1 MILGISQPTFLPWAG
16 YFGLLNIVDEFVFLD
31 NIQFSKRSWQ
41 QRNKIKINNQFFFL
55 TVPVISKNKYHQ
67 KINEVLIDKKS
78 NFIENHK
85 KNIEF
90 NYKKARYF
98 DNYVNQIFKIYDIKH
113 DRLVDLNIDF
123 IKTICALLNI
133 KFLSTRSNDLQLK
146 SSKEKLIID
155 ICKLKR
161 CSTYVSTFGSNDYL
175 NNGDEFVKNFISL
188 KYYKFKNTEYRQL
201 GDIYIENLS
210 IIDLLFN
217 LGPNTLEYIKKN
229 FYINNE
235 KN

>member
-55 TVPVISKNKYHQ
+55 TVPVISKNKYYQ

-78 NFIENHK
+78 NFIESHK

-98 DNYVNQIFKIYDIKH
+98 DNYVNQIFNIYDIKH
-113 DRLVDLNIDF
+113 DKLVDLNIDF
-123 IKTICALLNI
+123 IKTICSLLNI
-133 KFLSTRSNDLQLK
+133 KFLFTRSNDLQLK
-146 SSKEKLIID
+146 SSKEKLIVD

-161 CSTYVSTFGSNDYL
+161 CKTYVSTSGSKDYL
-175 NNGDEFVKNFISL
+175 KNSDEFVKNFISL
-188 KYYKFKNTEYRQL
+188 KYYEFKNIQYRQL
-201 GDIYIENLS
+201 GDNYIENLS